1 MLKSCML
8 QLPVVTLHGCDQLRR
23 SPAPPLR
30 SLALAAMTMHLC
42 TTTSIHLYRP
52 GWAHFPTSHILPNR
66 GLLIA
71 LPTGL
76 RIRYSQ
82 HRELCHT

>member
-1 MLKSCML
+1 
-8 QLPVVTLHGCDQLRR
+8 
-23 SPAPPLR
+23 
-30 SLALAAMTMHLC
+30 MTMHLC